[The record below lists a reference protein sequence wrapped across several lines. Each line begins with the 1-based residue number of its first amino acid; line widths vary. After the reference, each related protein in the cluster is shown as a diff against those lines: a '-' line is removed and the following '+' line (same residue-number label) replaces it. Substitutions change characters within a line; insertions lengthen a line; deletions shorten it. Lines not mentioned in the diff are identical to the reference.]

1 MPTSRSKPGQALG
14 LTSAKARSSIARASG
29 KRAAKIDQAAKA
41 VQAAVEVPPKTA
53 EPPARTYPPALLKQA
68 EGRPTLDTESAK
80 YDALWEHAKKTMG
93 MEPIHA
99 ASTNRIEHILRVF
112 DMDPTYGPCMG
123 MTRLERW
130 QRAKDIGE
138 DPPDELREILL
149 TREGIL
155 DFQYSVLDQSA
166 SIAVA

>member
-93 MEPIHA
+93 MEPSTFFPTDPVHA

-112 DMDPTYGPCMG
+112 DMDPT
-123 MTRLERW
+123 
-130 QRAKDIGE
+130 
-138 DPPDELREILL
+138 
-149 TREGIL
+149 
-155 DFQYSVLDQSA
+155 
-166 SIAVA
+166 